1 MAVNAGV
8 FTGLPPSVLVALG
21 SGGGREAVSTWRR
34 AEGTFRITLAD
45 CNTLDVTLKGNITWV
60 MPVVQPGRFTAFTL
74 IVRQDDTGSRTHTW
88 PSTATLIWAGGAAP
102 TASTTASSVD
112 CYVFW
117 TVNGRLWH
125 GAQVGK
131 GYA

>member
-1 MAVNAGV
+1 VAANAGV
-8 FTGLPPSVLVALG
+8 FTGVPPSALVALG
-21 SGGGREAVSTWRR
+21 TAGGREAVATYRTVT
-34 AEGTFRITLAD
+34 GTFRIVLGD
-45 CNTLDVTLKGNITWV
+45 CNALDLTLIGNTTFV
-60 MPVVQPGRFTAFTL
+60 MPTAQPGRLVSFSL
-74 IVRQDDTGSRTHTW
+74 IVRQDGTGSRTLTW
-88 PSTATLIWAGGAAP
+88 PSTTTLIWASGAAP

>member
-21 SGGGREAVSTWRR
+21 SGGGREQVAYRR
-34 AEGTFRITLAD
+34 TVAGTFYLRIGD
-45 CNTLDVTLKGNITWV
+45 CNTIDATLIGNTSFV
-60 MPVVQPGRFTAFTL
+60 MPTAQPGPFTAFTL
-74 IVRQDDTGSRTHTW
+74 IARQDGTGSRTLTW
-88 PSTATLIWAGGAAP
+88 PSTATLIWASGAAP

>member
-1 MAVNAGV
+1 MAVQAGV
-8 FTGLPPSVLVALG
+8 YTGVPPSVLVALG
-21 SGGGREAVSTWRR
+21 SMGGRERVATYRTVS
-34 AEGTFRITLAD
+34 GTFNLRLAD
-45 CNTLDVTLKGNITWV
+45 CNAIEATLTGNTTFV
-60 MPVVQPGRFTAFTL
+60 MPTAPPGVFVSFSL
-74 IVRQDDTGSRTHTW
+74 IVRQDGTGSRTLTW
-88 PSTATLIWAGGAAP
+88 PSTTTLIWAGGAAA

-117 TVNGRLWH
+117 TVNGRVWH